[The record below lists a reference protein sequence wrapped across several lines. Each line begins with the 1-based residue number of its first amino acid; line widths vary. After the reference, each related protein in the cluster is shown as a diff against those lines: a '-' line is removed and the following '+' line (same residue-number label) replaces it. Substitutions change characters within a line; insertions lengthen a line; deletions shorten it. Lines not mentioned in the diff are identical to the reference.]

1 MTSKQV
7 FMVLTSVILL
17 LVIGLGVGAYSIN
30 SMLAKQSDELTS
42 LKATSQALS
51 TEQNIL
57 KRDKKDIKNYASLNQ
72 IAKAI
77 VPQDKNQAEAVREI
91 VNLATK
97 NGITLASITFP
108 ASTLTAPTSTNSG
121 SSANLTTPQAVNPKI
136 VKLSQLIPIK
146 SLPGVYELI
155 INVQSSGDQTVPYN
169 NFISFLNDLEH
180 NRRTAQIS
188 NIAITPDN
196 KSKGNLTFTLNLVEY
211 IKP

>member
-1 MTSKQV
+1 
-7 FMVLTSVILL
+7 
-17 LVIGLGVGAYSIN
+17 
-30 SMLAKQSDELTS
+30 
-42 LKATSQALS
+42 
-51 TEQNIL
+51 
-57 KRDKKDIKNYASLNQ
+57 
-72 IAKAI
+72 
-77 VPQDKNQAEAVREI
+77 
-91 VNLATK
+91 
-97 NGITLASITFP
+97 
-108 ASTLTAPTSTNSG
+108 
-121 SSANLTTPQAVNPKI
+121 
-136 VKLSQLIPIK
+136 QLIPIK